1 MQSHAHEENNLNYLH
16 TTMGSKLAIT
26 AQGRA
31 LGTNAGRSL
40 EMSAQCSAAVKKANQ
55 MLAMIKRGT
64 EEKSEHVITVRC
76 QSTEC
81 PCSIL
86 PSVMNKERH

>member
-1 MQSHAHEENNLNYLH
+1 MQSHAHEENNVNYLH

-31 LGTNAGRSL
+31 LGTNVGRSL

-64 EEKSEHVITVRC
+64 RGEIRTCHYSPV
-76 QSTEC
+76 
-81 PCSIL
+81 SIRRV
-86 PSVMNKERH
+86 PMFDIAISYE